1 MVHAIKLY
9 ADGANLTDMLT
20 AYREGLVQGFT
31 TNPTLMRKAGVTDYE
46 AFAREVLT
54 LIPDLPIS
62 FEVFADEFDLMYQQA
77 SKINRW
83 GENVFV
89 KIPIT
94 NTKGESLIPLIKMLV
109 ADGIKLNITAIL
121 TLEQVKAVNYALDAS
136 VPAIVSVFAG
146 RIADTG
152 CDPVPIMQKAAQMLR
167 EASQAELLWASPREV
182 LNVYQAQECGC
193 HIITLTNELLKKLK
207 LKGKDLTELS
217 RETVQMFYEDA
228 CKAGFQI

>member
-1 MVHAIKLY
+1 VHAIKLY

-167 EASQAELLWASPREV
+167 EGSQAELLWASPREV